1 MENLKEILGDC
12 RLNHVAIATKSLSQ
26 TKGFYESLGLNFS
39 KNEEIVESQNVKTAF
54 ASIDEFAHLEL
65 LESTSEEGPIA
76 RFIEKKGEGLHHL
89 CFEVKNLEGKIEE
102 LKLKG
107 VRFLTDKSFI
117 GANNCRVIFI
127 HPKSAF
133 GVLVELS
140 ESEKESL

>member
-1 MENLKEILGDC
+1 MENLKEILGNC
-12 RLNHVAIATKSLSQ
+12 RLNHVAIATKNLNQ
-26 TKGFYESLGLNFS
+26 TKAFYESLGLKFS
-39 KNEEIVESQNVKTAF
+39 KNEEVVESQKVKTAF

-65 LESTSEEGPIA
+65 LESTSEEGPIS

-89 CFEVKNLEGKIEE
+89 CFEVKSLEDKVEE

-107 VRFLTDKSFI
+107 LKFLTDKPFI
-117 GANNCRVIFI
+117 GANNCKVIFI

-140 ESEKESL
+140 ETKEENL